1 MTLDYK
7 KRIIITNINPDSG
20 IISYDF
26 IYESLDSV
34 FNQVNIITKSLNIV
48 NRIPGKGDKMYFL
61 NGVTIPRFKIKKF
74 HVDKGTKCVKYIES
88 SNFIIFSK
96 TTIPEHFD
104 TSHLYTYASY
114 EIITYLNMWIMN
126 NVNKENNEKWAIDFI
141 EEIKANDNNILVRY
155 NYYGSSY
162 LRNKHGIKTND
173 STTVNTISKDNY
185 NKIQKILNM
194 KCEFIDESVILNELN
209 TSLVMDSDIY
219 INIQRLLDS
228 SDVENVKLA
237 MEMMAN
243 CDYKSSAL
251 YLLLL
256 LKDYRHKIFKS
267 SNKNHI
273 NFKAMLNYFEDTCNS
288 NFNNSI
294 DEIITILK
302 KKNILIKNHIDV
314 LTPLILEDYNNTVR
328 STEYKI
334 SMITFLDEEGND
346 IVVDNKLFNKTLET
360 KSEEEVCSE
369 LYSVD
374 NDCEV
379 NIDTYKEE
387 IEEEIEE
394 IEENILELDPII
406 FDELTEII
414 DHCILLGFRKQ
425 KDELIKIK
433 LLEKPSDKLLD
444 IIKFFDKDKF
454 SDHVSLLIKCYL
466 EMK

>member
-7 KRIIITNINPDSG
+7 KRIIITNINTDSG

-26 IYESLDSV
+26 IYESIDNFS
-34 FNQVNIITKSLNIV
+34 NQIDIITKSLNIV

-74 HVDKGTKCVKYIES
+74 HLDKGTKCVKYIES
-88 SNFIIFSK
+88 SNLIIFSK
-96 TTIPEHFD
+96 TTISEYFD
-104 TSHLYTYASY
+104 VKHLYTYDKNK
-114 EIITYLNMWIMN
+114 IIYYLNSWLIE
-126 NVNKENNEKWAIDFI
+126 NVNKENNGKWAMDFI
-141 EEIKANDNNILVRY
+141 EEIKTNDSNILINY
-155 NYYGSSY
+155 NYYGSNY
-162 LRNKHGIKTND
+162 LKNKHNIERIDSKTVY
-173 STTVNTISKDNY
+173 TVPNDNY
-185 NKIQKILNM
+185 NKLQKILNM
-194 KCEFIDESVILNELN
+194 NCEFIDESVILNELN
-209 TSLVMDSDIY
+209 TSLIMDSDIY

-243 CDYKSSAL
+243 CDFKSSAL

-267 SNKNHI
+267 STRNHI
-273 NFKAMLNYFEDTCNS
+273 NFKAMLNYFEDTSNS

-302 KKNILIKNHIDV
+302 KKNIPIKNHIDV
-314 LTPLILEDYNNTVR
+314 LTPLILEDYNCRVR

-334 SMITFLDEEGND
+334 SMITFVDEEGND
-346 IVVDNKLFNKTLET
+346 IVVENKLFNKTLEA

-369 LYSVD
+369 LYGVD

-394 IEENILELDPII
+394 DILELDSII

-414 DHCILLGFRKQ
+414 SDCIVLGFRKQ
-425 KDELIKIK
+425 KDELIKIRS
-433 LLEKPSDKLLD
+433 LEKSSDKLLD
-444 IIKFFDKDKF
+444 IIEFFDKDKF
-454 SDHVSLLIKCYL
+454 SDHVSVLIKCYL